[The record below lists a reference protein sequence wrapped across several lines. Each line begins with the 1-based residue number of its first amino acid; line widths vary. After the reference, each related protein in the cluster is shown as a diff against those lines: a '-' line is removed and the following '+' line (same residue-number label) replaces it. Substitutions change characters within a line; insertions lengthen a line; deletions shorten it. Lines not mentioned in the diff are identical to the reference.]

1 MSKPARVAS
10 AAPRL
15 KARAQQERRAR
26 RLRVL
31 RRTGWGVVAV
41 APIVAA
47 AWVLLGSQLLSVQ
60 KVSITGT
67 GRVSVAQV
75 ESIVAV
81 VPGTPL
87 ARVDTADVAQRLR
100 ALPPVASVSVSRHW
114 PHELRVSIV
123 ERVVVAAQ
131 RQASGYALLDGGGV
145 RVALSPTV
153 PKGVVPLASAT
164 PAATAAAL
172 TVLRSLPRE
181 LLVRLGSLRASTAEQ
196 VILVLTDHRQVLWGG
211 ASDNAVKAAATR
223 VLLRMPGTVFDVS
236 AKGVVTRR

>member
-1 MSKPARVAS
+1 MVPF
-10 AAPRL
+10 
-15 KARAQQERRAR
+15 
-26 RLRVL
+26 
-31 RRTGWGVVAV
+31 
-41 APIVAA
+41 VAA
-47 AWVLLGSQLLSVQ
+47 AWVLLGSQLLAVENVSV
-60 KVSITGT
+60 TGT

-75 ESIVAV
+75 QGIVAV

-87 ARVDTADVAQRLR
+87 ARVDTAGVAERLR

-145 RVALSPTV
+145 MVALSPTV
-153 PKGVVPLASAT
+153 PKGVVPLTSSS

-172 TVLRSLPRE
+172 TVLHSLPRA
-181 LLVRLGSLRASTAEQ
+181 LLVRLGSLQAVTAEQ
-196 VILVLTDHRQVLWGG
+196 VTLVLTDRRQVLWGG
-211 ASDNAVKAAATR
+211 AQDNAVKAAAAT
-223 VLLRMPGTVFDVS
+223 VLLRMPGTVYDVS